1 LPYPALVASHAGLW
15 RADGSGTISGL
26 SRAEAV
32 RRLADT
38 PHLLLNAP
46 QVASRLGLAEV
57 SGLDLL
63 ELFAFV
69 HPARFLVPSAT
80 GLAAFLGVPAP
91 GSEAAQAGF
100 LQSAAADL
108 LAVISDPRWATQAG
122 AKDSLDHLHRRGWM
136 WSALVDAELTPETAK
151 ATRAP
156 ALFEALPEW
165 ADAPP
170 RPAPKVHRLADGD
183 VLETLRNLAGDRREP
198 RYGQK
203 QFAIAGARAFQPRD
217 SRDGPNLVVAEAGTG
232 IGKTLGYLAP
242 ASLYAIE
249 TGGAVW
255 LSTYTRALQRQLK
268 AETARS
274 LPAMV
279 EAGQIVVR
287 KGRENYLCL
296 LNLEDAMQGAFAGRP
311 AIFAELVA
319 RWARFSAD
327 GDMVGGDLPGWLP
340 GLFRRGTA
348 LPALTDRR
356 GECIHAAC
364 PHYRRCFIERSVRAG
379 QKASLVIAN
388 HALVMAN
395 AVRARAEGQRLER
408 IVFDEGHHLHAAADG
423 AFAIAL
429 TGGEAIELRRWL
441 LGPDRRP
448 GTGGGR
454 RAGRRRGLAA
464 RLMDVTSYDG
474 EGGTALEEVLEASR
488 LLPSAD
494 WLARIGAGEPDG
506 PMEALIAAIRAH
518 VLTRAVDEERG
529 FSLETEIAALSPG
542 LPEAADAAAVALA
555 RLQKAMLALKMRLGA
570 VADERPDWLDQ
581 PGIARLGAAAEGLT
595 LRLDL
600 VGAWQRLLA
609 RLGGEAEPDFVDWFA
624 LVRAEGREI
633 DCGIHRHWLDPLK
646 PLAGA
651 VLAPAHGVLVTSATL
666 GEPPEASAGA
676 GHLHV
681 PAHLFR
687 VQSPFDYAR
696 QARVFIVT
704 DIIRHD
710 TASLAQAYARLI
722 EAAGGGTLGLFTAIA
737 RLRAVHARL
746 ADRMARAGL
755 PLFAQHVDAVDTGTL
770 VDLFR
775 ADPRATLFGT
785 DALRD
790 GVDVPGESLR
800 LIVFEGVPWSRP
812 TILNSARRAAF
823 GGSAHEEIQVKQR
836 IAQAFGRL
844 IRSAEDR
851 GVFVLLGPAVP
862 SRLLAAF
869 PAGLE
874 VRRVPLET
882 AATEIRAFLA
892 GDCAP
897 SPATLGVG
905 NGVGDRFET

>member
-1 LPYPALVASHAGLW
+1 MQYPALVASHAGLW
-15 RADGSGTISGL
+15 RADAAGQVSGL
-26 SRAEAV
+26 SRNETV

-46 QVASRLGLAEV
+46 QVAARLGLADV

-63 ELFAFV
+63 ELWAFV
-69 HPARFLVPSAT
+69 HPARFLVPSAA
-80 GLAAFLGVPAP
+80 GLAAALGLVVPQ
-91 GSEAAQAGF
+91 GEAAEAGF
-100 LQSAAADL
+100 LAAAAAAL
-108 LAVISDPRWATQAG
+108 LAAARDRGWPARAG
-122 AKDSLDHLHRRGWM
+122 AAESLDRLSRHGWL
-136 WSALVDAELTPETAK
+136 WSTLLLDSMGSEG
-151 ATRAP
+151 RAP
-156 ALFEALPEW
+156 SLFEALPEW
-165 ADAPP
+165 TDAPP
-170 RPAPKVHRLADGD
+170 RSPPRVRPLADGE
-183 VLETLRNLAGDRREP
+183 VLDRLRVLAGERREP
-198 RYGQK
+198 REGQK
-203 QFAIAGARAFQPRD
+203 AFALAAAGAFQPRAT
-217 SRDGPNLVVAEAGTG
+217 RDGPNLVVAEAGTG

-242 ASLYAIE
+242 ASLYAAQ

-274 LPAMV
+274 LPELVA
-279 EAGQIVVR
+279 AGQVVVR

-311 AIFAELVA
+311 AVFAELVA
-319 RWARFSAD
+319 RWARYTVD

-340 GLFRRGTA
+340 GLFRRGSA

-364 PHYRRCFIERSVRAG
+364 PHFRRCFIERSVRAG
-379 QKASLVIAN
+379 QSASLVIAN

-423 AFAIAL
+423 AFSIAL

-441 LGPDRRP
+441 LGPDRP
-448 GTGGGR
+448 GR
-454 RAGRRRGLAA
+454 RSGRRRGLAA

-474 EGGTALEEVLEASR
+474 PGGTQLEEVLDAARGLPAAEWLSR
-488 LLPSAD
+488 V
-494 WLARIGAGEPDG
+494 GAGEPDG
-506 PMEALIAAIRAH
+506 PLEALVAAIRAH
-518 VLTRAVDEERG
+518 VLTRATDEERG

-542 LPEAADAAAVALA
+542 LPEAADGAAAALG
-555 RLQKAMLALKMRLGA
+555 RLQKAMLALRMRLLA
-570 VADERPDWLDQ
+570 LAEERPEWLDQ
-581 PGIARLGAAAEGLT
+581 PGIARLGAAADGLS
-595 LRLDL
+595 LRLEL
-600 VGAWQRLLA
+600 VGAWLRLLA

-666 GEPPEASAGA
+666 GDPPQAAAGA
-676 GHLHV
+676 GYLHV
-681 PAHLFR
+681 PPAVFR
-687 VQSPFDYAR
+687 VASPFDYAA
-696 QARVFIVT
+696 QARLFIVT
-704 DIIRHD
+704 DVERQN
-710 TASLAQAYARLI
+710 TASLAHAYAALI

-746 ADRMARAGL
+746 ADRMAGAGL
-755 PLFAQHVDAVDTGTL
+755 PLYAQHVDAVDTGTL

-812 TILNSARRAAF
+812 TILNAARRAAL
-823 GGSAHEEIQVKQR
+823 GGSLHEDIAVRQR
-836 IAQAFGRL
+836 LAQAFGRL

-851 GVFVLLGPAVP
+851 GAFVLLGAAVP
-862 SRLLAAF
+862 SRLLTAF
-869 PAGLE
+869 PPGCAVE
-874 VRRVPLET
+874 RVSLA
-882 AATEIRAFLA
+882 AATARIRGFLA
-892 GDCAP
+892 GGGAKRRGDCAAGTAP
-897 SPATLGVG
+897 LGERDAF
-905 NGVGDRFET
+905 GDRPAR

>member
-15 RADGSGTISGL
+15 RADGSGAISGL

-69 HPARFLVPSAT
+69 QPARFLVPSAA
-80 GLAAFLGVPAP
+80 GLAAFLGVAAP
-91 GSEAAQAGF
+91 DTEAAQAGF
-100 LQSAAADL
+100 LQWAAAEL
-108 LAVISDPRWATQAG
+108 LALVSEPGWAAKAG

-136 WSALVDAELTPETAK
+136 WSALVDAEMGQG
-151 ATRAP
+151 TRAP

-165 ADAPP
+165 NEAPP
-170 RPAPKVHRLADGD
+170 RPAPKVRVLGD
-183 VLETLRNLAGDRREP
+183 DEVLDSLRDLAGDRREP
-198 RYGQK
+198 REGQK
-203 QFAIAGARAFQPRD
+203 QFAIAGMRAFQPRD

-242 ASLYAIE
+242 ASLYARE

-279 EAGQIVVR
+279 DAGQIVVR

-441 LGPDRRP
+441 LGPDRP
-448 GTGGGR
+448 GR

-494 WLARIGAGEPDG
+494 WLSRLGAGEPEG

-518 VLTRAVDEERG
+518 VLTRAVDEDRG

-542 LPEAADAAAVALA
+542 LPEAADAAAAALA

-570 VADERPDWLDQ
+570 LAEERPEWLDQ

-595 LRLDL
+595 LRLDM

-666 GEPPEASAGA
+666 GEPPEAAAGA

-687 VQSPFDYAR
+687 VKSPFDYAR
-696 QARVFIVT
+696 QARVFIVN
-704 DIIRHD
+704 DIVRHD

-812 TILNSARRAAF
+812 TILNSARRAAL
-823 GGSAHEEIQVKQR
+823 GGSVHEEIQVKQR
-836 IAQAFGRL
+836 LAQAFGRL
-844 IRSAEDR
+844 IRSADDR
-851 GVFVLLGPAVP
+851 GAFVLLGPAVP
-862 SRLLAAF
+862 SRLLSAF
-869 PAGLE
+869 PAE
-874 VRRVPLET
+874 VDVRRVPLET
-882 AATEIRAFLA
+882 AAADIRAFLA

-897 SPATLGVG
+897 SPAPLGESH
-905 NGVGDRFET
+905 GVGDRFDT

>member
-1 LPYPALVASHAGLW
+1 MPYPALTASHAGLW
-15 RADGSGTISGL
+15 RADVGDNVGQL

-46 QVASRLGLAEV
+46 QVAARLGLAEV

-69 HPARFLVPSAT
+69 HPARFLVPSVA
-80 GLAAFLGVPAP
+80 GLAALLGLDAP
-91 GSEAAQAGF
+91 GTDAGHGPF
-100 LQSAAADL
+100 LQSAAASL
-108 LAVISDPRWATQAG
+108 LAMTGRRDWPAAPG
-122 AKDSLDHLHRRGWM
+122 ARESLERLHRRGWT
-136 WSALVDAELTPETAK
+136 WASLVEDAIGDTP
-151 ATRAP
+151 RAP
-156 ALFEALPEW
+156 SLFEALPEW

-170 RPAPKVHRLADGD
+170 RPAPRAAALADAD
-183 VLETLRNLAGDRREP
+183 ILSSLRHLAGDRREP
-198 RYGQK
+198 REGQ
-203 QFAIAGARAFQPRD
+203 QAFALASARAFQPRD
-217 SRDGPNLVVAEAGTG
+217 TRDGPNLVVAEAGTG

-242 ASLYAIE
+242 ASHYAKE

-274 LPAMV
+274 LPDLVA
-279 EAGQIVVR
+279 AGQVVVR

-311 AIFAELVA
+311 AIFAELAA
-319 RWARFSAD
+319 RWARFTAD

-364 PHYRRCFIERSVRAG
+364 PHFRRCFIEKSVRAG

-423 AFAIAL
+423 AFAITL

-441 LGPDRRP
+441 LGPDRP
-448 GTGGGR
+448 GR
-454 RAGRRRGLAA
+454 RSGRRRGLAA
-464 RLMDVTSYDG
+464 RLSDVTSYDG
-474 EGGTALEEVLEASR
+474 EGGTALEELLDAAR
-488 LLPSAD
+488 LLPAAD
-494 WLARIGAGEPDG
+494 WLSRVGAGEPEG
-506 PMEALIAAIRAH
+506 PIETLVAAIRTH
-518 VLTRAVDEERG
+518 VLTRATDEERG

-555 RLQKAMLALKMRLGA
+555 RIQKAMLALKLRLA
-570 VADERPDWLDQ
+570 SLAEERPDWLDQ
-581 PGIARLGAAAEGLT
+581 AGIARLGAAADGLS

-600 VGAWQRLLA
+600 VLAWQRLLA
-609 RLGGEAEPDFVDWFA
+609 RLGGEPEPDFVDWFA

-666 GEPPEASAGA
+666 GEPPEAAAGA

-681 PAHLFR
+681 GPHVFR
-687 VQSPFDYAR
+687 VKSPFDYAA
-696 QARVFIVT
+696 QARIYIAT
-704 DIIRHD
+704 DVQRQD
-710 TASLAQAYARLI
+710 SASLAHAYARLI

-746 ADRMARAGL
+746 ADRLARAGL

-775 ADPRATLFGT
+775 ADRRATLFGT

-823 GGSAHEEIQVKQR
+823 GGSAHEEVQVRQR
-836 IAQAFGRL
+836 LAQAFGRL
-844 IRSAEDR
+844 IRTADDR
-851 GVFVLLGPAVP
+851 GAFVLLGAAVP
-862 SRLLAAF
+862 SRLLSAF
-869 PAGLE
+869 PPEVE
-874 VRRVPLET
+874 VRRAPLEV
-882 AATEIRAFLA
+882 AAREIAAFL
-892 GDCAP
+892 GDGHCAVP
-897 SPATLGVG
+897 PAPLVEGEPM
-905 NGVGDRFET
+905 GDLTDT

>member
-1 LPYPALVASHAGLW
+1 M
-15 RADGSGTISGL
+15 
-26 SRAEAV
+26 
-32 RRLADT
+32 RRLADR

-46 QVASRLGLAEV
+46 QVAARLGLAEV

-69 HPARFLVPSAT
+69 HPARFLVPSAA
-80 GLAAFLGVPAP
+80 GLAALLDLPVP
-91 GSEAAQAGF
+91 ETQAAQAGF
-100 LQSAAADL
+100 LQSAAARL
-108 LAVISDPRWATQAG
+108 LAEIGAPGWAARAG
-122 AKDSLDHLHRRGWM
+122 AKDSLDRLHRRGWL
-136 WSALVDAELTPETAK
+136 WSALIDAEMGP
-151 ATRAP
+151 AP
-156 ALFEALPEW
+156 RSPSLFEALPEW

-170 RPAPKVHRLADGD
+170 RPAPRTRALADGD
-183 VLETLRNLAGDRREP
+183 VLETLRHLAGDRREP
-198 RYGQK
+198 RDGQK
-203 QFAIAGARAFQPRD
+203 QFAKAGARAFQPRE

-242 ASLYAIE
+242 ASHYASE

-268 AETARS
+268 AEAARS
-274 LPAMV
+274 LPEMV
-279 EAGQIVVR
+279 QSGQIVVR

-296 LNLEDAMQGAFAGRP
+296 LNLEDAMQGAFVGRP

-319 RWARFSAD
+319 RWARYSAD

-340 GLFRRGTA
+340 GLFRRGAA

-423 AFAIAL
+423 AFALAL

-441 LGPDRRP
+441 LGPDRP
-448 GTGGGR
+448 GR

-474 EGGTALEEVLEASR
+474 EGGTALEEVLDAAR

-494 WLARIGAGEPDG
+494 WLSRVGAGEPEG

-542 LPEAADAAAVALA
+542 LPEAADGAAAALA
-555 RLQKAMLALKMRLGA
+555 RLQKAMLALKLRLGTLA
-570 VADERPDWLDQ
+570 EDRPDWLDQ
-581 PGIARLGAAAEGLT
+581 PGIARLNAAAEGLT
-595 LRLDL
+595 LRLEI

-624 LVRAEGREI
+624 LVRVEGREI

-666 GEPPEASAGA
+666 GEPPEAAAGA
-676 GHLHV
+676 GYLHV

-687 VQSPFDYAR
+687 VKSPFDYAR
-696 QARVFIVT
+696 QARIFIVNDT
-704 DIIRHD
+704 VRHD
-710 TASLAQAYARLI
+710 TASLALAYARLI

-812 TILNSARRAAF
+812 TILNSARRAAL

-836 IAQAFGRL
+836 LAQAFGRL
-844 IRSAEDR
+844 IRSADDR
-851 GVFVLLGPAVP
+851 GAFVLLGSAVP
-862 SRLLAAF
+862 SRLLGAF
-869 PAGLE
+869 PPE
-874 VRRVPLET
+874 VDVRRVPLDT
-882 AATEIRAFLA
+882 AVADIRAFLA

-897 SPATLGVG
+897 TQAPLGEDH
-905 NGVGDRFET
+905 GVGDRLDP

>member
-1 LPYPALVASHAGLW
+1 MQYPALVASHAGLW
-15 RADGSGTISGL
+15 RADSAGNVTGL

-46 QVASRLGLAEV
+46 QVAARLGLAEV

-69 HPARFLVPSAT
+69 HPARFLVPSAA
-80 GLAAFLGVPAP
+80 GLATLLGLDPPPTQAAEASFLQQAAAGLL
-91 GSEAAQAGF
+91 EAAERPEWPALAG
-100 LQSAAADL
+100 S
-108 LAVISDPRWATQAG
+108 RE
-122 AKDSLDHLHRRGWM
+122 SLDRLHRKGWL
-136 WSALVDAELTPETAK
+136 WSSLLDENMASENSGP
-151 ATRAP
+151 RRQAP
-156 ALFEALPEW
+156 SLFEALPEW
-165 ADAPP
+165 SDAPP
-170 RPAPKVHRLADGD
+170 RPAPRVLTLQPEQVTAALAH
-183 VLETLRNLAGDRREP
+183 LAGTRREP
-198 RYGQK
+198 RDGQK
-203 QFAIAGARAFQPRD
+203 AFSLAVSDAFQPRE

-242 ASLYAIE
+242 SALYAQE

-274 LPAMV
+274 LPHLV
-279 EAGQIVVR
+279 QAGRVVVR

-296 LNLEDAMQGAFAGRP
+296 LNLEDALQGAFAGRP
-311 AIFAELVA
+311 AVFAELAA
-319 RWARFSAD
+319 RWARFSED

-340 GLFRRGTA
+340 GLFRRGSA

-364 PHYRRCFIERSVRAG
+364 PHYRRCFIEKSQRQG
-379 QKASLVIAN
+379 QQASLVIAN

-395 AVRARAEGQRLER
+395 AVRARAEGQGLSRL
-408 IVFDEGHHLHAAADG
+408 VFDEGHHLHAAADG

-441 LGPDRRP
+441 LGPDRP
-448 GTGGGR
+448 GR
-454 RAGRRRGLAA
+454 RSGRRRGLAA

-474 EGGTALEEVLEASR
+474 EGGTALEELLDAAR
-488 LLPSAD
+488 LLPSAE
-494 WLARIGAGEPDG
+494 WLNRVGAGEPEG
-506 PMEALIAAIRAH
+506 PIETLIAAIRAH
-518 VLTRAVDEERG
+518 VLTKATDEERG
-529 FSLETEIAALSPG
+529 FSLETEIAALPPG
-542 LPEAADAAAVALA
+542 LPEAADGAAAALA
-555 RLQKAMLALKMRLGA
+555 RMAKAMLTLRQRLLALA
-570 VADERPDWLDQ
+570 EERPEWLDQ
-581 PGIARLGAAAEGLT
+581 PGIARLGAAAEGLS

-600 VGAWQRLLA
+600 IGAWQRLLA
-609 RLGGEAEPDFVDWFA
+609 RLGGEAEDDFVDWFA
-624 LVRAEGREI
+624 LVRVEGREL

-651 VLAPAHGVLVTSATL
+651 VLAPAHGVVVTSATL
-666 GEPPEASAGA
+666 GDPPEAAAGA
-676 GHLHV
+676 GYLHV
-681 PAHLFR
+681 APHIFR
-687 VQSPFDYAR
+687 VKSPFDYAK
-696 QARVFIVT
+696 QARIFIAT
-704 DIIRHD
+704 DVQRQD
-710 TASLAQAYARLI
+710 TASLAHAYHALI

-775 ADPRATLFGT
+775 ADPHATLFGT

-790 GVDVPGESLR
+790 GVDVPGDSLR

-823 GGSAHEEIQVKQR
+823 GGSAHEDVQVKHR
-836 IAQAFGRL
+836 LAQAFGRL
-844 IRSAEDR
+844 IRSADDR
-851 GVFVLLGPAVP
+851 GAFVLLGASVP

-869 PAGLE
+869 PPE
-874 VRRVPLET
+874 VPVARVPLAT
-882 AATEIRAFLA
+882 ATARIRAFLS
-892 GDCAP
+892 GDCAGAEP
-897 SPATLGVG
+897 PLGIDRSLGDQHGDQPAS
-905 NGVGDRFET
+905 